1 MKPSFTVG
9 TEKFLLPLDPSLS
22 FPSCSVWAP
31 ALPFLPQRGASRAAE
46 VSSRWA
52 GELGH
57 GGPSGRGLREAQGSL
72 QSLHWRGSE
81 TGQVRSST
89 GGSGT
94 VWATPVGPSRP
105 CVKLTLYSS
114 LLFSTRYFRFYFYG
128 RKSMENIGFG
138 INTPEFKSILHFLA
152 I

>member
-1 MKPSFTVG
+1 MREGGGRQPLEQWAPHGGPSVG
-9 TEKFLLPLDPSLS
+9 DGKFLLLLYPSLS
-22 FPSCSVWAP
+22 FPSCSMWAP

-57 GGPSGRGLREAQGSL
+57 GGPSGWGLREAQGSL

-89 GGSGT
+89 GGVELCGSLLWGP
-94 VWATPVGPSRP
+94 ADPVH
-105 CVKLTLYSS
+105 SS
-114 LLFSTRYFRFYFYG
+114 LDAALYCLLQSTSDFIFMGG
-128 RKSMENIGFG
+128 RVWEHR
-138 INTPEFKSILHFLA
+138 LWH
-152 I
+152 